1 MGFNFNLI
9 AADTL
14 NQISALIKMDFFV
27 VHLLIIFD
35 PCKMNLTESKF
46 DQVRL
51 HPLSE
56 KSIEKIVRSIVNKA
70 DFLKSWPKQ
79 SQENLVSE
87 IVNSCNGDINNALN
101 QIELASYSF
110 QNKNGKTHQ

>member
-1 MGFNFNLI
+1 M
-9 AADTL
+9 
-14 NQISALIKMDFFV
+14 
-27 VHLLIIFD
+27 
-35 PCKMNLTESKF
+35 
-46 DQVRL
+46 
-51 HPLSE
+51 SE

-110 QNKNGKTHQ
+110 QNKSGKTHQPHLDKQKDFEFSLFHTMGKFLYNKRLVL